1 MSEKELK
8 EKLDR
13 LKASR
18 GAHRGVIT
26 KRIGEV
32 NTILEPEGTLNNEQ
46 AKQLDVLHRLLES
59 KLKLVESLDES
70 ILSLCE
76 VETIQA
82 EIEDSERVL
91 ERVVACQKSIQD
103 ALTKRNNESSA
114 QESQINPSQ
123 GSPGVAQQAKA
134 KLPKL
139 ILPRFRGDVTKWT
152 SFWDSY
158 KTAVHESKAI
168 STIDKFNYLNS
179 LLEGPASRSI
189 QGLSLTEA
197 NYNSAIE
204 ILHERFGKTQQII
217 SAHMEE
223 LLKLPSCST
232 SERSNS
238 LRFVY
243 DKISVHIRGL
253 SSLGVASDQY
263 GGLLIPVVMSKLPN
277 EIRVRIARETT
288 SAVWKIE
295 ELMDVIKRE
304 VEAIEVSE
312 NVKITDDRNQKRPPA
327 PPPKPRLPTAGTF
340 FGATSQPEANVPK
353 CVYCSGRHYSASCD
367 KVTDINA
374 RRDILRRDK
383 RCFMCLK
390 RGHLVEH
397 CDKSCRICKRRHHQS
412 ICQEKSPCDPP
423 NSYTPTE
430 EQGFSNRNNE
440 EASGLGSATTTATSS
455 TKGTKGS
462 ILLQTATAIAT
473 SEDGSKSIPVRIL
486 FDNGSQRSYVT
497 DRIKAK
503 LGLTATSTE
512 TLHLNTF
519 GENAYRKQKCQVFTL
534 PLRSSKDE
542 FVEISALNFPVICS
556 PLPKRI
562 DVTKYPHL
570 TDLDLADSP
579 ANEHDSIDILI
590 GSDYYWDIVT
600 GESIR
605 GEFGPTAINSK
616 FGWLLSGPTG
626 EQHVHANSNVVSNLV
641 ISGEPVLNEVNQ
653 VDEITN
659 LLKQFWETESI
670 GIKGDLNSAN
680 HSPIEA
686 KRNEEI
692 SFDGRHYEVSLPWKE
707 DCLPRT
713 NNYRMCETR
722 LRSLHH
728 KLKGEPNL
736 LHEYDKIIQEQA
748 RTEIVE
754 RVPKLNDANKLNTK
768 GIYYS
773 PHHAVVRKDRETTK
787 VRIVYDGSAKN
798 SKEESSLNDCLE
810 VGDNHIPHIFDMLT
824 KFRRNAV
831 GITADIEKAFLMVS
845 IKKRERDMLRFLWFE
860 DPFAKKPEIAEFRFN
875 RLVFG
880 LRLSPSILGATIK
893 HHLHLYKQSEP
904 EMAEML
910 EKSLY
915 VDDLITGTETD
926 EEAIDVYKKSKQ
938 IMADGGFNLRKWN
951 SNSRT
956 LVRAIENVENSNEAK
971 SKQEITAED
980 DESYAKSS
988 ITPGNSETKSDTVVK
1003 VLGMNWDTVEDEFF
1017 FNFTDL
1023 YNYGMSLPATKRSV
1037 LKLTAMVFDP
1047 IGFLTPCTVE
1057 MKILFQ
1063 ELCLD
1068 KIDWDSNL
1076 PENLLGTWNSLLN
1089 ELKCLNDVKIPRCYF
1104 RSRPVQFE
1112 LHGFSDASHR
1122 AYAGVVYVRSLYEN
1136 GEIDVRL
1143 VASKTRVAPLKR
1155 QTIPRLELLGALI
1168 LARLMNSLNMTGSN
1182 VKTICWTDSMTT
1194 LCWIK
1199 NERTWKQYV
1208 QHRVEEIRNLTSK
1221 DDWRHCPG
1229 ELNPADI
1236 PSRGLSAKELST
1248 KTTWWNGAAFLY
1260 QPESEW
1266 PENRSTQAEDKVA
1279 LEEAVKNPLAITHS
1293 LVNNSDDNSVPE
1305 KRIDQI
1311 IDIKRFHDL
1320 TDLLRVTALVV
1331 KIARK
1336 WKNRIRNEGTRGE
1349 ETSLNAADLK
1359 EAENLWIKSVQA
1371 TSFAKEIEFL
1381 KRKDQ
1386 KSTPPTYVTQFGLYI
1401 QEGIVKCKGRMNNAN
1416 LPGSTRNPILL
1427 PAKHEFVQLIIKKG
1441 HESVKH
1447 CGLRDTLTTLRERF
1461 WILRGREAV
1470 KRVIKKCVICLRING
1485 MPYKAQ
1491 STPDLPSERV
1501 SDDPPFTHVGLD
1513 FAGPLNIVNEHANE
1527 SSKVYVCLFTC
1538 ASTRAVHLELCKS
1551 LDVQDFLLA
1560 FRRFASRRGLPAT
1573 INSDNAKTFKS
1584 SSKEIRRITRS
1595 NEVLRYLVNQR
1606 VTWNFIVEKAPWWG
1620 GFWERLVR
1628 SVKLPLKKVLGRS
1641 SLSFEQLRTLMV
1653 EIESVINARPIT
1665 YVYDD
1670 ANSISY
1676 PLSPSDLVYG
1686 RRVTLTPN
1694 DAHYEIV
1701 STHQSLTRRAKHHK
1715 NLLQQ
1720 VTKQWRKEYLTSL
1733 REQSSPRNKGISVQE
1748 ISVGDIVLLKNDST
1762 NRIHWK
1768 IARVE
1773 ELIPG
1778 ADGKVRAA
1786 IVKVGNSDKRPSY
1799 LRRVIQHLIP
1809 IEVKSST
1816 NNVDTRHVADVSS
1829 QLADAVRPRRTAA
1842 VIGEIG
1848 RRQMNIV

>member
-26 KRIGEV
+26 KRIGEA

-123 GSPGVAQQAKA
+123 GSPGVAQQAEA

-152 SFWDSY
+152 SFCDSY

-232 SERSNS
+232 LERSNS

-340 FGATSQPEANVPK
+340 FGATSKPEANVPK

-412 ICQEKSPCDPP
+412 ICQEKSPRDPP

-497 DRIKAK
+497 DHIKAR

-641 ISGEPVLNEVNQ
+641 ISGEPVLNEANQ

-713 NNYRMCETR
+713 NNYRMCET
-722 LRSLHH
+722 LHH

-787 VRIVYDGSAKN
+787 VRIVYDGSAK
-798 SKEESSLNDCLE
+798 
-810 VGDNHIPHIFDMLT
+810 
-824 KFRRNAV
+824 
-831 GITADIEKAFLMVS
+831 
-845 IKKRERDMLRFLWFE
+845 
-860 DPFAKKPEIAEFRFN
+860 
-875 RLVFG
+875 
-880 LRLSPSILGATIK
+880 
-893 HHLHLYKQSEP
+893 
-904 EMAEML
+904 
-910 EKSLY
+910 
-915 VDDLITGTETD
+915 
-926 EEAIDVYKKSKQ
+926 
-938 IMADGGFNLRKWN
+938 
-951 SNSRT
+951 
-956 LVRAIENVENSNEAK
+956 
-971 SKQEITAED
+971 
-980 DESYAKSS
+980 
-988 ITPGNSETKSDTVVK
+988 
-1003 VLGMNWDTVEDEFF
+1003 
-1017 FNFTDL
+1017 
-1023 YNYGMSLPATKRSV
+1023 
-1037 LKLTAMVFDP
+1037 
-1047 IGFLTPCTVE
+1047 
-1057 MKILFQ
+1057 
-1063 ELCLD
+1063 
-1068 KIDWDSNL
+1068 
-1076 PENLLGTWNSLLN
+1076 
-1089 ELKCLNDVKIPRCYF
+1089 
-1104 RSRPVQFE
+1104 
-1112 LHGFSDASHR
+1112 
-1122 AYAGVVYVRSLYEN
+1122 
-1136 GEIDVRL
+1136 
-1143 VASKTRVAPLKR
+1143 
-1155 QTIPRLELLGALI
+1155 
-1168 LARLMNSLNMTGSN
+1168 
-1182 VKTICWTDSMTT
+1182 
-1194 LCWIK
+1194 
-1199 NERTWKQYV
+1199 
-1208 QHRVEEIRNLTSK
+1208 
-1221 DDWRHCPG
+1221 
-1229 ELNPADI
+1229 
-1236 PSRGLSAKELST
+1236 
-1248 KTTWWNGAAFLY
+1248 
-1260 QPESEW
+1260 
-1266 PENRSTQAEDKVA
+1266 
-1279 LEEAVKNPLAITHS
+1279 
-1293 LVNNSDDNSVPE
+1293 
-1305 KRIDQI
+1305 
-1311 IDIKRFHDL
+1311 
-1320 TDLLRVTALVV
+1320 
-1331 KIARK
+1331 
-1336 WKNRIRNEGTRGE
+1336 
-1349 ETSLNAADLK
+1349 
-1359 EAENLWIKSVQA
+1359 NLWIKSVQA

-1829 QLADAVRPRRTAA
+1829 QLADAARPRRTAA